1 MTLII
6 HVLASAN
13 QLKRLFWYSVA
24 MQFKS
29 EVERSAGYFP
39 KSTKCRVLRCV
50 NTTLERKKCFI

>member
-1 MTLII
+1 MTLIL

-29 EVERSAGYFP
+29 EVERSAG
-39 KSTKCRVLRCV
+39 
-50 NTTLERKKCFI
+50 